1 MIHRS
6 TEPIQ
11 MRNYGRIIQNM
22 IAYACSVQDTAQQQA
37 LVLYIAQCMSQRNL
51 TWNRDQEAGTARVI
65 ADIRRLSNNRLD
77 CSFPE
82 LQALTIEQQN
92 RPQQGQ
98 NFFKKKKK

>member
-6 TEPIQ
+6 TEPIK

-22 IAYACSVQDTAQQQA
+22 IEYACGVEDSAQQQS
-37 LVLYIAQCMSQRNL
+37 LVLYVAQCMSQRNL

-77 CSFPE
+77 CDFPE
-82 LQALTIEQQN
+82 LQALVTEQP